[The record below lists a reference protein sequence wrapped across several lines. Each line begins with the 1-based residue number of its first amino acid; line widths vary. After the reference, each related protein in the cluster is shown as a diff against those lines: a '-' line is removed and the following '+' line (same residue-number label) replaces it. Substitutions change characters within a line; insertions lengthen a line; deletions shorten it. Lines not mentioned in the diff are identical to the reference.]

1 MRLST
6 RELELKNFL
15 ASLPAD
21 KATKLALAVERGRLA
36 GERGLPAELIL
47 DGLRPTLKRLG
58 LRRSPT
64 AQRLFCEPF
73 ADFLVEHREYK
84 QAGRIARSTIISLW
98 KWLAKEGLRSTLT
111 DFEHQIT
118 RSVLARDTRSET
130 ELVHQL
136 QAEAASIIHNAVE
149 RVNGAGTE
157 RRILAVK
164 LGGEEALFD
173 VEEIAVLLSAAGDLS
188 PLRGLLPKRID
199 TLNDQHTALIRDIYE
214 ELSVRRPELCP
225 YVGLLVLGRLKRPW
239 EVLRLAA
246 IMGTHTKAPLFN
258 QSDIGLIGDILLAD
272 MENMALDIASV
283 RPDTLDPDALL
294 NKLDRF
300 TQMSGGLV
308 REIGAKRE
316 GKWGQRLIKI
326 RQLASDA
333 MDALIARSPR
343 EITAALPIQRLGA
356 FGGRGP
362 KRPDFAKDPD
372 AMKVD
377 RALMWGK
384 LLAGSTPYAGGGDF
398 HAAHKDAFE
407 EVSNYLLTYT
417 ESIVVELRTLDFDKR
432 PRAQSYLAHTEALSS
447 AILGH
452 EETEHIRRR
461 VAAALAR

>member
-1 MRLST
+1 MKLPA
-6 RELELKNFL
+6 REQELKQFL

-21 KATKLALAVERGRLA
+21 KASKLALAVERARLA
-36 GERGLPAELIL
+36 GERSLPANLIL

-64 AQRLFCEPF
+64 PQRLFCEPF
-73 ADFLVEHREYK
+73 ADFLVEAREYK
-84 QAGRIARSTIISLW
+84 QAGRIARSTISALW
-98 KWLAKEGLRSTLT
+98 QWLGREGLRSVLT

-118 RSVLARDTRSET
+118 RSVLARDTRREA
-130 ELVHQL
+130 ELVHML
-136 QAEAASIIHNAVE
+136 QAEVATIIHAAVE
-149 RVNGAGTE
+149 RVSGAGTE

-164 LGGEEALFD
+164 FGGEEALFD
-173 VEEIAVLLSAAGDLS
+173 VEEIAMLLSASGELS
-188 PLRGLLPKRID
+188 PLRSLLPKRID
-199 TLNDQHTALIRDIYE
+199 TLTEQHTVLIRDIYE
-214 ELSVRRPELCP
+214 ELAARHPELCP
-225 YVGLLVLGRLKRPW
+225 YVGLLVLGRLRRPW
-239 EVLRLAA
+239 EVLRLAGIVSA
-246 IMGTHTKAPLFN
+246 RTRAPVF
-258 QSDIGLIGDILLAD
+258 SPTDMGLIGDILLAD

-283 RPDTLDPDALL
+283 RPDTLDPDSLL
-294 NKLDRF
+294 NKLEHF

-308 REIGAKRE
+308 REIGARRD

-333 MDALIARSPR
+333 MDALIARAPR

-362 KRPDFAKDPD
+362 KRPDFARDPD
-372 AMKVD
+372 AAKID
-377 RALMWGK
+377 RAILWGK

-407 EVSNYLLTYT
+407 EVSNYLLSYT
-417 ESIVVELRTLDFDKR
+417 ESIVIELKTLDFDRR
-432 PRAQSYLAHTEALSS
+432 PRAQSFLSHTEALTS

>member
-1 MRLST
+1 MKLPA
-6 RELELKNFL
+6 RELELKQFL

-21 KATKLALAVERGRLA
+21 KASKLAVAVERARLS

-64 AQRLFCEPF
+64 AQRLFCEAF
-73 ADFLVEHREYK
+73 ADFLVESRDFK
-84 QAGRIARSTIISLW
+84 QAGRIARSTIRSLW
-98 KWLAKEGLRSTLT
+98 RWLANEGLRSTLA

-118 RSVLARDTRSET
+118 RSVLARDTRREIA
-130 ELVHQL
+130 LVHQL
-136 QAEAASIIHNAVE
+136 QGEAATIIHKAVE
-149 RVNGAGTE
+149 RVNGAGSE
-157 RRILAVK
+157 RRSLAVK

-188 PLRGLLPKRID
+188 QLREFLPKRID
-199 TLNDQHTALIRDIYE
+199 TLNDQHMALIRDTYE
-214 ELSVRRPELCP
+214 ALSGRRPELCP

-246 IMGTHTKAPLFN
+246 ILSRRTNAVLFS
-258 QSDIGLIGDILLAD
+258 QADMGLIGDILLAD
-272 MENMALDIASV
+272 MENIALDIASV
-283 RPDTLDPDALL
+283 RPDMLDPDILL
-294 NKLDRF
+294 NKLDHF

-308 REIGAKRE
+308 REIGAKRD

-326 RQLASDA
+326 RQLVSDA

-343 EITAALPIQRLGA
+343 EITAALPIQRMGA

-362 KRPDFAKDPD
+362 KRPDFGRDPD
-372 AMKVD
+372 AIRIG
-377 RALMWGK
+377 RALLWGK

-398 HAAHKDAFE
+398 HAAHKDAFD

-432 PRAQSYLAHTEALSS
+432 PRAQSYLEHAESLSF

-461 VAAALAR
+461 VTAALAR